1 MDQVLI
7 LETMTP
13 MDFNDFR
20 QHLDTASGFQSMQFR
35 LIENKL
41 GVRQENRSVKF
52 NQNYLKVFK
61 KNQVDIKYNTI
72 YWRIIG
78 CLS

>member
-1 MDQVLI
+1 
-7 LETMTP
+7 

-72 YWRIIG
+72 Y
-78 CLS
+78 